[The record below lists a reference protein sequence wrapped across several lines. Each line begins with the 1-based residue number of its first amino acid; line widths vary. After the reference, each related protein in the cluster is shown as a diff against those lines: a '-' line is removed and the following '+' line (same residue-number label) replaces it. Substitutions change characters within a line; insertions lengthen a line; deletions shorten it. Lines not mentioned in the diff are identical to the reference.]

1 MQMVDVALDR
11 REQIVGADDL
21 VTLVEQ
27 TIYEMR
33 AEETGTARHRDAL
46 AAI

>member
-1 MQMVDVALDR
+1 MVDVALGR
-11 REQIVGADDL
+11 REQIVGADNV

-27 TIYEMR
+27 TIDEMR
-33 AEETGTARHRDAL
+33 AEETGTARHQDAL